1 MSIAA
6 SAWQAS
12 PTVSH
17 QMSCV
22 SNLSFSYAIHKVDTH
37 SASGAFTSVS
47 ARRTFAQ
54 PAAAVPLS
62 TTSPPPSAAEK
73 AKRDWPES
81 VRHYVQR
88 AFATENTVASIPRQE
103 MEVKLKKIISN
114 SAENN
119 TLGTIDWVNLPLPQ
133 QMILGERARPA
144 LVSSNPPWGSGL
156 EPLSLQ
162 ETNVKSTD
170 TFSKKRKSSELDIT
184 QNSQEKVPP
193 WRIANPR
200 NVFEDRITHP
210 DKRQRNDVAGKG
222 SSKSHHNLA
231 NRKKRFEDGQPG
243 LLSQQLFSPSKASNS
258 PDLDQGPVIGR
269 SQDLEKRYFRLTSAP
284 NPDTVRPLPV
294 LERTLDFLKRKWK
307 KENNYSYICD
317 QFKSL
322 RQDLTVQHIKTE
334 FTVSVYEIHAR
345 IALEKGDLGEYNQC
359 QTQLRALYSQHL
371 GGHPEEFK
379 AYRILYFIHTS
390 NRTDM
395 NDVLADLTPTEK
407 KDPAVKHA
415 LDARSALALGNYHR
429 FFQLYLDTPNMG
441 AYLMDMFVARE
452 RLNALSN
459 ICISC
464 VISVLP
470 PVITDNL
477 GRYKPDVKLR
487 FFTEELGF
495 ESDDESA
502 RFICDHGGQSF
513 LEERDGQVRLLTGK
527 ALRVFETARN
537 AAFKKVDIKGQI

>member
-1 MSIAA
+1 MRR
-6 SAWQAS
+6 
-12 PTVSH
+12 
-17 QMSCV
+17 
-22 SNLSFSYAIHKVDTH
+22 SNPH
-37 SASGAFTSVS
+37 SARGAFTTVS
-47 ARRTFAQ
+47 ARRTFAR
-54 PAAAVPLS
+54 PKLAPS
-62 TTSPPPSAAEK
+62 SSPSPPPSAAEK

-88 AFATENTVASIPRQE
+88 AFATQNTVDSIPRQE
-103 MEVKLKKIISN
+103 MEIKLKKIISN

-119 TLGTIDWVNLPLPQ
+119 TLGTIDWAKLPLPQ
-133 QMILGERARPA
+133 QMILEERARPA
-144 LVSSNPPWGSGL
+144 LMSANPPWGNGL
-156 EPLSLQ
+156 QPLSLQ
-162 ETNVKSTD
+162 DTNVKSTD
-170 TFSKKRKSSELDIT
+170 TFSKKRKSSELDLSE
-184 QNSQEKVPP
+184 NGQEKVPP
-193 WRIANPR
+193 WQIANPR

-210 DKRQRNDVAGKG
+210 DRRQRNDVAGKG
-222 SSKSHHNLA
+222 SSKSHLNLA

-243 LLSQQLFSPSKASNS
+243 YLSEHPFSPSKASTS
-258 PDLDQGPVIGR
+258 ADTDQGPVIGR

-294 LERTLDFLKRKWK
+294 LEKTLDLLKRKWK

-407 KDPAVKHA
+407 RDPAVKHA

-441 AYLMDMFVARE
+441 AYLMDMFVSRE

-459 ICISC
+459 ICISYVVSLLYLLIADLFC
-464 VISVLP
+464 
-470 PVITDNL
+470 
-477 GRYKPDVKLR
+477 RYKPDVKLR

-502 RFICDHGGQSF
+502 RFICDHGGQMF
-513 LEERDGQVRLLTGK
+513 LEERDGEVRILTGK
-527 ALRVFETARN
+527 ALRFFETARS